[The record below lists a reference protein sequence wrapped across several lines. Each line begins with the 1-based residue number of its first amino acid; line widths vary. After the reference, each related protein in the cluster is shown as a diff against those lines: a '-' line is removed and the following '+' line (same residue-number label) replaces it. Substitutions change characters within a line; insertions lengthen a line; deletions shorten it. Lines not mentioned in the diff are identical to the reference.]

1 MASNL
6 YLVIIYKR
14 SFAPRAAYADCYACS
29 GRKNSVKRTKKGP
42 CLIVSAKWRLENA
55 KSPAAMLQKN
65 NCRVARCMEGTQG
78 SLLAW
83 RAASLL
89 LGRLLLLY

>member
-1 MASNL
+1 ML
-6 YLVIIYKR
+6 EVEEYLLKERFDAKYLHQVPYLR
-14 SFAPRAAYADCYACS
+14 DAYGVGVLQHVFGVCSSCCYLS
-29 GRKNSVKRTKKGP
+29 GT
-42 CLIVSAKWRLENA
+42 
-55 KSPAAMLQKN
+55 
-65 NCRVARCMEGTQG
+65 CRVARCMEGTQG